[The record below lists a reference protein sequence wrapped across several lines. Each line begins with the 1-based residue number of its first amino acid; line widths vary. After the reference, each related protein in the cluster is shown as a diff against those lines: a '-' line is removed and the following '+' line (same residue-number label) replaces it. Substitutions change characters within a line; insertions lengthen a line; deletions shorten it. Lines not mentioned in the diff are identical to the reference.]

1 MGMPDLASESV
12 NLKFTL
18 GKADIVRDGEN
29 IVVADEYDIGEI
41 GGIGEQG
48 QLEKLKFLTDSV
60 MSYFQNYVS
69 EYGLDHKVAE
79 AYGAN
84 PGHGPSI
91 RAAIGTAEDLG
102 ISEQQFNRLPTL
114 ADYNKK
120 NAGRIKQRPI
130 RKFLQDIGVPLRN
143 V

>member
-1 MGMPDLASESV
+1 MMSPKNPLVVHCPNKIFHLLKECIFNV
-12 NLKFTL
+12 NLQFHKSSGDAYYSKMYFIL
-18 GKADIVRDGEN
+18 C
-29 IVVADEYDIGEI
+29 
-41 GGIGEQG
+41 Q
-48 QLEKLKFLTDSV
+48 
-60 MSYFQNYVS
+60 SYFQNNVS
-69 EYGLDHKVAE
+69 EYGLAHKVAE